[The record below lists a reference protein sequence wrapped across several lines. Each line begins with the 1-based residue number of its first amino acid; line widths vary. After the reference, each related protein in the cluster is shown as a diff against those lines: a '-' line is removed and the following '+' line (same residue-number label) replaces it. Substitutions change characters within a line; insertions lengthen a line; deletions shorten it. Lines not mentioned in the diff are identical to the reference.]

1 MENKDTEAIN
11 ENAATVF
18 GDIDPEQDWNSINS
32 NTVTVTANANLAD
45 IVKVQILTESPFLN
59 PEAKVLSEKA
69 ATNGQTVTLSYDAPN
84 AYSQLIA
91 ACVNSK
97 GNYYIQVFDANA
109 PKSVSFTQTKASAP
123 RSFCQRC
130 SQLHDTETGQTSQ
143 VAECTAR
150 CQRRKF
156 HHQRHNLYRMEQ
168 LWLG

>member
-1 MENKDTEAIN
+1 MKKQFIFTLIATAAFASCNKFDLNYDQTALDNQDTKAIN
-11 ENAATVF
+11 ENATKVI
-18 GDIDPEQDWNSINS
+18 GNIDPEQDWNSINS

-97 GNYYIQVFDANA
+97 ATTTFKCST
-109 PKSVSFTQTKASAP
+109 PMRP
-123 RSFCQRC
+123 RR
-130 SQLHDTETGQTSQ
+130 
-143 VAECTAR
+143 
-150 CQRRKF
+150 
-156 HHQRHNLYRMEQ
+156 
-168 LWLG
+168 